1 MLYTYRRES
10 NGRGVTQT
18 RLPQLALRLR
28 MSEDMPPLLLHDF
41 MTVQE
46 KLYLLTFT
54 FTSYCT
60 QLSLLLQKAS

>member
-1 MLYTYRRES
+1 
-10 NGRGVTQT
+10 
-18 RLPQLALRLR
+18 

-54 FTSYCT
+54 FTSCCT
-60 QLSLLLQKAS
+60 QLSLLLQKASLHVTFTKKPECQTNAGMHILQ